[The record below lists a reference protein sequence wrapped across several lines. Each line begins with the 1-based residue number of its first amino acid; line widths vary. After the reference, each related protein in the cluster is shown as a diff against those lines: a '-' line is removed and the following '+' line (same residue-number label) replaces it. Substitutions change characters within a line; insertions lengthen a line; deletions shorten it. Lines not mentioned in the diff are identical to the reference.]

1 MSNPTKLVSQFS
13 GSLAYTDAAGSG
25 NWTGV
30 NPIRYDDGLWIEE
43 ATTNLYSTPYASNLF
58 TYAHLTISSPTIAI
72 THPVTG
78 HAITAAKRITVSTS
92 PGTQSYIGLSGVIT
106 PVAAGT
112 DLTYQ
117 IVIAASPEMAGR
129 TLTVYMQERT
139 DAGALTNMGG
149 SNVSVTIVGGV
160 QIITITREILV
171 ATSNRI
177 YLYCELPIAHQT
189 IGSTCDVT
197 AVQLESKSYAT
208 SFAEAAM
215 GAGYSNSPA
224 PHSRAAS
231 SASIATANHLDPSSG
246 AIAVRLTPTIET
258 GLEEIWGEC
267 GTKGAGTDH
276 LRWGRDASKHPF
288 VEWSSDDGSY
298 QRLTSVET
306 ADAGIEHFVLIGHNG
321 TDVFIK
327 AAGGARESGTRDAVE
342 GSFGAGDL
350 VLKAS
355 VGGNVV
361 GSLATFNR
369 MLTDA
374 EIYTVEHT
382 EHWSMGMLGNEMV
395 RRIRA
400 QFELRPAY

>member
-1 MSNPTKLVSQFS
+1 MSNPTTKAATFN
-13 GSLAYTDAAGSG
+13 GSLDGF
-25 NWTGV
+25 TGV
-30 NPIRYDDGLWIEE
+30 DPIRYSSGLWLEE
-43 ATTNLYSTPYASNLF
+43 ASANSVYNPVAAINATAWFDGTN
-58 TYAHLTISSPTIAI
+58 
-72 THPVTG
+72 V
-78 HAITAAKRITVSTS
+78 TVSQETS
-92 PGTQSYIGLSGVIT
+92 LPGPLPAPLAGLVTTAIKFTATGDAT
-106 PVAAGT
+106 GAVAAGT
-112 DLTYQ
+112 ANPAAAGTYA
-117 IVIAASPEMAGR
+117 I
-129 TLTVYMQERT
+129 
-139 DAGALTNMGG
+139 GAYVWVPTAF
-149 SNVSVTIVGGV
+149 S
-160 QIITITREILV
+160 
-171 ATSNRI
+171 ATSLVLQGQNFVGSSGVNGTVDLAKRDQWQWVTGSI
-177 YLYCELPIAHQT
+177 SPVSGDLNGHVRLQILSGTMTSGQVVWATVVCLFDESYPTSPIAEVLGT
-189 IGSTCDVT
+189 G
-197 AVQLESKSYAT
+197 YANT
-208 SFAEAAM
+208 GAAH
-215 GAGYSNSPA
+215 NSP
-224 PHSRAAS
+224 STRAAS
-231 SASIATANHLDPSSG
+231 SASISPTGILAPGSG
-246 AIAVRLTPTIET
+246 AIAFRLTPTIET

-267 GTKGAGTDH
+267 GTKGTGTDH
-276 LRWGRDASKHPF
+276 IQWGRDASKHPF

-306 ADAGIEHFVLIGHNG
+306 ADAGTEHFVLIGHNG

-400 QFELRPAY
+400 QFELRPY